1 MTTMRAIEIGIALVL
16 LGAVAILAYD
26 HFQTRGQMAALQQS
40 LAAQEKIAADLEKQQ
55 TARDKQFADYKIAQE
70 QRKQKTTNPADQL
83 AYIREAMKLKPG
95 EALLETETRD
105 TSGTLVVPPAV
116 TLPAQ
121 QLFLYSVDCETCKT
135 EREVLQKNY
144 EDEKRQRA
152 AALKEVQDLKS
163 AKLSF
168 WSRHPKL
175 VFWLGLSAGA
185 AGGYA
190 VSRR

>member
-1 MTTMRAIEIGIALVL
+1 MTALRSIEIGIALVL

-26 HFQTRGQMAALQQS
+26 HFKTSGQLAALQQS

-55 TARDKQFADYKIAQE
+55 TARDKQFADYKTAQE
-70 QRKQKTTNPADQL
+70 RRKQTTTNPSDQV
-83 AYIREAMKLKPG
+83 AYIREAMKLKPSDA
-95 EALLETETRD
+95 ALVLETKD
-105 TSGTLVVPPAV
+105 ISGGILPPEV

-121 QLFLYSVDCETCKT
+121 QLFPYTVDCETCKT
-135 EREVLQKNY
+135 EREVLRKNY

-175 VFWLGLSAGA
+175 VFWLGAGA
-185 AGGYA
+185 GAGAGYA
-190 VSRR
+190 ISRR

>member
-1 MTTMRAIEIGIALVL
+1 MTLARTIEIGIGLVL
-16 LGAVAILAYD
+16 LGALAILAYD
-26 HFQTRGQMAALQQS
+26 HFQTRGQLAVLQQS

-55 TARDKQFADYKIAQE
+55 TTRDKQFADYKTAQE
-70 QRKQKTTNPADQL
+70 RLKQTTKNPVDQV
-83 AYIREAMKLKPG
+83 AYIREAMKLPPSDA
-95 EALLETETRD
+95 ALVLTMKD
-105 TSGTLVVPPAV
+105 TSGNLLAPEV

-121 QLFLYSVDCETCKT
+121 QLFLYTVDCETCKT
-135 EREVLQKNY
+135 EREVLRKNY

-152 AALKEVQDLKS
+152 AALKEVQDLKG